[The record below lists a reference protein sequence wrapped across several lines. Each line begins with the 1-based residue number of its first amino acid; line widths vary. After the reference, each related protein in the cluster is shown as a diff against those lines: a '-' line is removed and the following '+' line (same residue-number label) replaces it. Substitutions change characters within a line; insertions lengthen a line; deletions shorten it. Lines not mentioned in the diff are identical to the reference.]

1 MPDKNAVIERLR
13 ALFLECFH
21 IDVPSLD
28 TDLLETG
35 MLDSLQLVELLLQI
49 ERQFGFRIAIAEID
63 LDDLRSLARIARLLA
78 GRTGAAHAP
87 APAMEREATG

>member
-1 MPDKNAVIERLR
+1 MPDTNAVIEQLR
-13 ALFLECFH
+13 ALFLERFH

-49 ERQFGFRIAIAEID
+49 EQVFGLRISIDAID
-63 LDDLRSLARIARLLA
+63 LDDLRTLSRLARLVGNPA
-78 GRTGAAHAP
+78 GAASPVPEIA
-87 APAMEREATG
+87 AGYEA

>member
-1 MPDKNAVIERLR
+1 MPDANAVIEQLR
-13 ALFLECFH
+13 VLFLEQFH

-49 ERQFGFRIAIAEID
+49 ERQFGLRIAIAEID

-78 GRTGAAHAP
+78 GRTGATHAP